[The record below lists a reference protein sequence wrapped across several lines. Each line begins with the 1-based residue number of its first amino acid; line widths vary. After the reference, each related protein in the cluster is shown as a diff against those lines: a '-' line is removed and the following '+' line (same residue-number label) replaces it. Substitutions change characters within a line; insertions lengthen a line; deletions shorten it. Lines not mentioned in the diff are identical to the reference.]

1 MGNQKSSFV
10 SCSLC
15 CLESRLEDMQKK
27 KRHIVCFN
35 WLNQHYWNNQSTS
48 GCYACLC
55 ILGIFVYFCL
65 KYHTAHFEPAFVQVW
80 TVNPYHT
87 HQVKESHYRVV
98 LSSLKLSYSTDS
110 LFLSSQSGSQNWL
123 FENLST
129 MFFSCHKVPNNISVT
144 YDKQCY

>member
-1 MGNQKSSFV
+1 MGNQNSSFV

-15 CLESRLEDMQKK
+15 CLENRLKDMQKK

-65 KYHTAHFEPAFVQVW
+65 KYHTTYFEPAFLSG
-80 TVNPYHT
+80 VNCESIPYT
-87 HQVKESHYRVV
+87 SGKEI
-98 LSSLKLSYSTDS
+98 LSSLKLSYSTDR

-129 MFFSCHKVPNNISVT
+129 MFFSCHKVPKNISVT